1 MGLKDKLTKAPTP
14 LTLVL
19 AEKTTVTKVKGTTP
33 DLVSGVES
41 ALLKGLSQKFPSGKV
56 KALAV
61 CKNEILF
68 LKGEV
73 KFVDGYT
80 VAYDGQVSLA
90 DAHASNSQSVFLLV
104 HQMVTAIADEVDK
117 VQPKTKPK
125 NWTLVGVNAW
135 AIYES
140 KVQAK
145 VPCEVVSTTPISE
158 SVAQPEKKVTV
169 GSALLLK
176 LVPKKRIT

>member
-33 DLVSGVES
+33 DLVSGAES
-41 ALLKGLSQKFPSGKV
+41 ALMKGLSQKFPGEKV
-56 KALAV
+56 KVLAV
-61 CKNEILF
+61 CKEGILF

-73 KFVDGYT
+73 KFISGYT

-90 DAHASNSQSVFLLV
+90 DVHASNSQSVFLLV
-104 HQMVTAIADEVDK
+104 HQIVTAIADEVYK
-117 VQPKTKPK
+117 YEVQPKTKPK
-125 NWTLVGVNAW
+125 NWTLVGEAAHYGNH
-135 AIYES
+135 IPYD
-140 KVQAK
+140 
-145 VPCEVVSTTPISE
+145 VVSITPILE
-158 SVAQPEKKVTV
+158 PVAPPEKKVTV